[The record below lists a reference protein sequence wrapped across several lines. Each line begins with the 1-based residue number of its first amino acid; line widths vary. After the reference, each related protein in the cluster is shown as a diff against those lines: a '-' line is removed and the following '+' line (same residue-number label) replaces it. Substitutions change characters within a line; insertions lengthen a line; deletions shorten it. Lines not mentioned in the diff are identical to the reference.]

1 MIRSLW
7 RQTSYCVL
15 LFRYVQDNS
24 TIWSTVQ
31 SQAEFRSNHGLL
43 FHNRIREG
51 LLTTHPELC
60 RAGASVQKERAE
72 HGTDTVLAID
82 EFCHTVPI
90 QEPDGILAAPQEIAH
105 SGPVE

>member
-1 MIRSLW
+1 M
-7 RQTSYCVL
+7 
-15 LFRYVQDNS
+15 
-24 TIWSTVQ
+24 
-31 SQAEFRSNHGLL
+31 
-43 FHNRIREG
+43 
-51 LLTTHPELC
+51 C

-105 SGPVE
+105 RGPVE